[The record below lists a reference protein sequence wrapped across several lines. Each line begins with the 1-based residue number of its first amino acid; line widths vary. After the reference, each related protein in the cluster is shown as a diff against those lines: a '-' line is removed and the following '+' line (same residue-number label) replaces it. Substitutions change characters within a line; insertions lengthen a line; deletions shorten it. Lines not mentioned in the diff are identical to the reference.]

1 MSDVRK
7 RVNSIAEGER
17 AEAQIKRRKD
27 RDWQTLRPVL
37 FGDILLIFLAV
48 GISVYFAPILMGR
61 FRIVDG
67 SSLGRDLWFQ
77 YPSFF
82 IVALYSLWL
91 CRAYNWHIRFD
102 ANRTIVILARC
113 AGYVALLSG
122 FIGVLLGS
130 AKVGITGMLVGPIL
144 AVLVF
149 VGRKASAAVVRDKR
163 RRDPSRLA
171 IVGRS
176 RDIQRILYGDFDK
189 RFPLHRIE
197 VLIITDGKQHS
208 DLPGLDNVNQ
218 YDLQATED
226 ISEVISQH
234 VCESVLIA
242 SVTEFDDKELRRL
255 AWSVR
260 DINVRLY
267 LEPML
272 GGISGTRVTSEIL
285 GTRTEVL
292 LEGPRFRG
300 ANGIQK
306 RLVDIAFSSIVLLA
320 LSPIFAVVA
329 LAIKLE
335 DGGPIFYKSE
345 RIGRYGKPFKM
356 WKFRSMVVDADTK
369 VEQLAKENN
378 IDLRLFKMKKDPRV
392 TKVGRFIR
400 KTSIDEFPQFINS
413 LNGTMSIVGPRPP
426 LRREVEAYSQDM
438 RMRLEVKPGITGLW
452 QVNGRSDLSIEEAEN
467 LDLYYADN
475 WSVGLDIAI
484 FVRTFAAVL
493 ASRGAY

>member
-1 MSDVRK
+1 M
-7 RVNSIAEGER
+7 
-17 AEAQIKRRKD
+17 
-27 RDWQTLRPVL
+27 
-37 FGDILLIFLAV
+37 LIV
-48 GISVYFAPILMGR
+48 T
-61 FRIVDG
+61 DG
-67 SSLGRDLWFQ
+67 QQHSE
-77 YPSFF
+77 
-82 IVALYSLWL
+82 
-91 CRAYNWHIRFD
+91 
-102 ANRTIVILARC
+102 
-113 AGYVALLSG
+113 LSG
-122 FIGVLLGS
+122 
-130 AKVGITGMLVGPIL
+130 
-144 AVLVF
+144 
-149 VGRKASAAVVRDKR
+149 
-163 RRDPSRLA
+163 
-171 IVGRS
+171 
-176 RDIQRILYGDFDK
+176 
-189 RFPLHRIE
+189 IE
-197 VLIITDGKQHS
+197 
-208 DLPGLDNVNQ
+208 NVNR

-260 DINVRLY
+260 DLNVRLY

-320 LSPIFAVVA
+320 LSPIFAAVA

-335 DGGPIFYKSE
+335 DRGPIFYKSE

-356 WKFRSMVVDADTK
+356 WKFRSMVVDADAK

-378 IDLRLFKMKKDPRV
+378 VDLRLFKMKKDPRV

>member
-1 MSDVRK
+1 M
-7 RVNSIAEGER
+7 
-17 AEAQIKRRKD
+17 
-27 RDWQTLRPVL
+27 
-37 FGDILLIFLAV
+37 
-48 GISVYFAPILMGR
+48 
-61 FRIVDG
+61 
-67 SSLGRDLWFQ
+67 RDL
-77 YPSFF
+77 
-82 IVALYSLWL
+82 
-91 CRAYNWHIRFD
+91 
-102 ANRTIVILARC
+102 
-113 AGYVALLSG
+113 
-122 FIGVLLGS
+122 
-130 AKVGITGMLVGPIL
+130 
-144 AVLVF
+144 
-149 VGRKASAAVVRDKR
+149 
-163 RRDPSRLA
+163 
-171 IVGRS
+171 
-176 RDIQRILYGDFDK
+176 
-189 RFPLHRIE
+189 
-197 VLIITDGKQHS
+197 
-208 DLPGLDNVNQ
+208 
-218 YDLQATED
+218 
-226 ISEVISQH
+226 
-234 VCESVLIA
+234 
-242 SVTEFDDKELRRL
+242 
-255 AWSVR
+255 
-260 DINVRLY
+260 NVRLY